1 MRCLHV
7 NAVVKT
13 FKNIQFICKM
23 ITQFRVSHD
32 TLSLIFNCVSEKRKN
47 DKKKTQI
54 ELKIK
59 FTTLKLEKFIETIL
73 DLTVEDKF
81 LNLNLQKGNRYKIWI
96 WETNTMERKTMC
108 LKAVLCSAMMRL
120 QTGNITKSIKVKQ
133 MSGKLI

>member
-96 WETNTMERKTMC
+96 
-108 LKAVLCSAMMRL
+108 
-120 QTGNITKSIKVKQ
+120 
-133 MSGKLI
+133 